1 MILYLRDPKN
11 STKKLSEII
20 NPFSKV
26 AGHNIQKSVAFLH
39 TNNAQTE
46 KEIKETTSFTKAS
59 KTIKY
64 LGINLTKE
72 TKELLN

>member
-26 AGHNIQKSVAFLH
+26 AGHKIDIQKSVAFLH
-39 TNNAQTE
+39 TNNAQIE
-46 KEIKETTSFTKAS
+46 KGIKEATAS
-59 KTIKY
+59 RNT
-64 LGINLTKE
+64 LE
-72 TKELLN
+72 